1 MVAVNA
7 VTMET
12 VTSSFGDALSQL
24 EQNMND
30 KLAEFKSKPNPS
42 QADLTMFQSY
52 VTMWS
57 GMVQLQSSV
66 IKVYGDAIKQVVVN
80 TGS

>member
-7 VTMET
+7 ITMET
-12 VTSSFGDALSQL
+12 VTGSFGDALSQL
-24 EQNMND
+24 EQQMND

-42 QADLTMFQSY
+42 QTDLTLFQSY